1 MDFKQ
6 WLIQVGKSEK
16 TAKNYGQAI
25 DSSIS
30 LWAKD
35 AGLIES
41 SLNEIKSVCQLK
53 PISEAI
59 QQLDIFQK
67 RNKKGK
73 GMYSAALRQ
82 FSEYI
87 DDVTGQ
93 VVLDDIDQI
102 LSDKAISTTEKST
115 LINTRIGQGQYRR
128 DLIDYWGGC
137 AVTGYSDPRLLV
149 ASHIKPWKD
158 SVNDERLDR
167 FNGLLLLP
175 NLDKVFDLGY
185 VSFKESGVI
194 LISKQLDNY
203 PALGISDNMS
213 VFLSTEHQG
222 YMAYHREYKFKSE

>member
-6 WLIQVGKSEK
+6 WLIQIGKSEK

-25 DSSIS
+25 NSSIS
-30 LWAKD
+30 QWAKD

-53 PISEAI
+53 PISEDI

-93 VVLDDIDQI
+93 VVSDDIEQI

-137 AVTGYSDPRLLV
+137 AVTGCSDPRFLV

-203 PALGISDNMS
+203 PALGIIDNMS
-213 VFLSTEHQG
+213 VLLSAEHQG
-222 YMAYHREYKFKSE
+222 YMAYHRECKFKSE